1 MSFDSLIKA
10 RHSVR
15 KFKST
20 KPDWRDII
28 ECIDA
33 ARFAPM
39 AGNNYSPRFILVSD
53 KEKIQKLADAAQQ
66 PFISQVQYIVV
77 VCSNP
82 LRIINSY
89 EERGKI
95 YIRQQAGAAIENF
108 LLKITEKRLATCWIG
123 AFVDKIVKK
132 TLNIPEEINVE
143 AMFPIGYE
151 YDKTRTRKAKIEID
165 NILYFEEYKNKK
177 MKHIKKLNV

>member
-1 MSFDSLIKA
+1 MTFDNLIKA
-10 RHSVR
+10 RHSIR

-28 ECIDA
+28 ECIDS
-33 ARFAPM
+33 ARYAPM
-39 AGNNYSPRFILVSD
+39 AGNNYTVKFILVQD
-53 KEKIQKLADAAQQ
+53 KQKIQKLAQAAQQ
-66 PFISQVQYIVV
+66 DFIAQAQYVVV

-82 LRIINSY
+82 KRTVNAY
-89 EERGKI
+89 EKRGEM
-95 YIRQQAGAAIENF
+95 YIHQQAGAAIQNF

-123 AFVDKIVKK
+123 AFVDRLVKEALKIPK
-132 TLNIPEEINVE
+132 NIQVE

-151 YDKTRTRKAKIEID
+151 YDKTRTKEAKIEID

-177 MKHIKKLNV
+177 MKHIKKLDI